1 MLRKPV
7 VSGMFYPS
15 DKGELEEMLD
25 GLFSGTGKGRN
36 LGVVSPHAGYPY
48 SGKGSAFAINSLREA
63 GSFII
68 LGPNHTGLGKP
79 FSILLDGEWETPLG
93 KVKIDS
99 DLANALNNKCG
110 FLDEDSS
117 AHMQEHSIEV
127 QLPFLQ
133 HRFRGFS
140 FVPVC
145 IMNASYSGEFL
156 RECERLGKAA
166 AEAVKAG
173 KAGVIASSDFSHY
186 VPLEAAEK
194 VEKEVIGKILG
205 LDLKGFFRVLEK
217 NQASICGFG
226 PIAVLMAAAKEL
238 GLKGKLLHSSNSGEG
253 TGDFTS
259 VVSYRAIVF
268 G

>member
-15 DKGELEEMLD
+15 DKGELKGMLD
-25 GLFSGTGKGRN
+25 KLFSGTGRGEN

-48 SGKGSAFAINSLREA
+48 SGKGSAFAINSLKKA

-68 LGPNHTGLGKP
+68 LGPNHTGMGKQ
-79 FSILLDGEWETPLG
+79 FSVMLEGEWETPLG
-93 KVKIDS
+93 SVKIDS
-99 DLANALNNKCG
+99 GLANTLNNGCD

-133 HRFRGFS
+133 HRFGKFS

-145 IMNASYSGEFL
+145 IMNAGYSEEFMK
-156 RECERLGKAA
+156 ECKRLGKVI
-166 AEAVKAG
+166 AEAVKGKNAG
-173 KAGVIASSDFSHY
+173 IVASSDFSHY
-186 VPLEAAEK
+186 IPLEVAERIDGK
-194 VEKEVIGKILG
+194 AIGEILE
-205 LDLKGFFRVLEK
+205 LDLKGFFRVLERE
-217 NQASICGFG
+217 QASVCGFG
-226 PIAVLMAAAKEL
+226 PIAVLMAAAKSL
-238 GLKGKLLHSSNSGEG
+238 GLKGRLLHSSNSGEG
-253 TGDFTS
+253 TGDFSS
-259 VVSYRAIVF
+259 VVSYRAIGF